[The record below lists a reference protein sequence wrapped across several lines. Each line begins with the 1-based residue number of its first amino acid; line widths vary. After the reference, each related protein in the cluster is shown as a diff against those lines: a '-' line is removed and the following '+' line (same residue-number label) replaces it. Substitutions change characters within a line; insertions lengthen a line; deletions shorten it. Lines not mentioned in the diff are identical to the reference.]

1 MKKDKNSE
9 RKNLFQQIFYVSQS
23 YVKENWPSLIV
34 FLCTFIVA
42 TAFAFV
48 RVATMASVSSYS
60 IDSYEVGQ
68 VADKT
73 IIAGKSLPATTENP
87 ISITKGERIIRK
99 GFMITEDE
107 YAKLRVLAESPVYID
122 YRAFANSL
130 LYLMLIGALY
140 FFLYG
145 ETCLGYKIKL
155 KEQITGS
162 VFFLVTYAF
171 AIFSTK
177 LSSFPSNMM
186 IAVLTPGI
194 FFTYLIAILFSQR
207 NAVYFSFLISFS
219 VLNVCESPLLPFFYL
234 LSSTLA
240 ASRIVKK
247 ISRRIDMLV
256 ASFVQCLLNIV
267 FLIIIKIIFNSVAAD
282 LFFLLPGVAFN
293 GFISAIL
300 CLGFITPIEL
310 LLNTASVFRLMD
322 LNDLST
328 PTLKKLQLNATGT
341 YSHSVMVAHLAEA
354 ACSDIGA
361 NGLLARVGAYY
372 HDIGKMDNP
381 EYFTENQTGSNIHN
395 EIKPSLSVSIIRSH
409 VKNGLE
415 KARALR
421 LPDRVLDIIAEHH
434 GNQVISYFYNSAKEK
449 DPNVNPADYSYNGNP
464 PTSKESAV
472 VMLADTVEA
481 ACRSF
486 DNPSVSRIDKFTQEL
501 MDAKVNARQLDNCNL
516 TFKELNIIHSA
527 FVQILAGYYHSRIKY
542 PEQKDPDTG
551 KSEKN
556 PSAEKE
562 EKEEGDKEKENA

>member
-1 MKKDKNSE
+1 
-9 RKNLFQQIFYVSQS
+9 
-23 YVKENWPSLIV
+23 
-34 FLCTFIVA
+34 
-42 TAFAFV
+42 
-48 RVATMASVSSYS
+48 MAY
-60 IDSYEVGQ
+60 
-68 VADKT
+68 
-73 IIAGKSLPATTENP
+73 LP
-87 ISITKGERIIRK
+87 
-99 GFMITEDE
+99 
-107 YAKLRVLAESPVYID
+107 
-122 YRAFANSL
+122 
-130 LYLMLIGALY
+130 
-140 FFLYG
+140 
-145 ETCLGYKIKL
+145 
-155 KEQITGS
+155 
-162 VFFLVTYAF
+162 
-171 AIFSTK
+171 
-177 LSSFPSNMM
+177 
-186 IAVLTPGI
+186 
-194 FFTYLIAILFSQR
+194 
-207 NAVYFSFLISFS
+207 
-219 VLNVCESPLLPFFYL
+219 
-234 LSSTLA
+234 
-240 ASRIVKK
+240 
-247 ISRRIDMLV
+247 
-256 ASFVQCLLNIV
+256 
-267 FLIIIKIIFNSVAAD
+267 
-282 LFFLLPGVAFN
+282 
-293 GFISAIL
+293 
-300 CLGFITPIEL
+300 
-310 LLNTASVFRLMD
+310 
-322 LNDLST
+322 
-328 PTLKKLQLNATGT
+328 
-341 YSHSVMVAHLAEA
+341 
-354 ACSDIGA
+354 
-361 NGLLARVGAYY
+361 GAYY

-481 ACRSF
+481 ACRSL